1 VNEVEPKIWLISKL
15 ETLGNRRTTWLIALI
30 VLSVVW
36 LWITPLGASLWL
48 DETGTY
54 WVIQEG
60 LSGIPSR
67 AAAMPQFSLYFFIA
81 GLAVALGGA
90 SEALLRLPSVI
101 AMALAAFLLY
111 RLGKRL
117 LDQEA
122 ALLATLVFVGWK
134 EVAFAAADARP
145 YAVGLLLVIAS
156 MLLLIRW
163 LETGRLAE
171 GLGYILLASLTVY
184 THYLFAAMFLVHAI
198 YAIQRLRARPP
209 ARLMA
214 VCGAGILS
222 AALLLP
228 VLPRVLFLARSGA
241 KYSFVG
247 KPWLPQLL
255 EFFSPPVLVSSVLI
269 GLLLARFVRP
279 AYCFSKPPTTRAPL
293 LLLVSWAAAPP
304 LLLWAVSILTPAR
317 VFVGRYTLCA
327 VPGLALLA
335 GWALR
340 AIAPAH
346 KRLLVASS
354 LALGSL
360 ICFAPFRG
368 GSFVHGNEN
377 WRQAMQTV
385 RSIAGTTRTPVLLR
399 TGLVEALLPDSPSQ
413 PLGLDYS
420 VSAPLSMYPA
430 GGRVISL
437 PYWFDLKAQEY
448 LDRLAAEILQPADR
462 FLFVSRAETG
472 AFPAWLKGRFAGQFT
487 SKPLGNFGLISVI
500 LFERRPGAPGA
511 P

>member
-1 VNEVEPKIWLISKL
+1 MKEAEPKTWLISKL
-15 ETLGNRRTTWLIALI
+15 DTLGSRGTTWLIALI
-30 VLSVVW
+30 MLSVVW
-36 LWITPLGASLWL
+36 LWIAPLGASLWL

-54 WVIQEG
+54 WVIEEG
-60 LSGIPSR
+60 LSRISSR
-67 AAAMPQFSLYFFIA
+67 AAATPHPSLYYFIA

-145 YAVGLLLVIAS
+145 YAVGLLVVIAA

-163 LETGRLAE
+163 LETGRRAD
-171 GLGYILLASLTVY
+171 GLGYTLLASLTVY
-184 THYLFAAMFLVHAI
+184 IHYLFAAMFLVHTI
-198 YAIQRLRARPP
+198 YAIHRLRARPP
-209 ARLMA
+209 VRLMA

-222 AALLLP
+222 AALVLPLLP
-228 VLPRVLFLARSGA
+228 HVLFLARNGA
-241 KYSFVG
+241 RYSFVG

-255 EFFSPPVLVSSVLI
+255 EFFSPPILVSSILI
-269 GLLLARFVRP
+269 GLLLACFVRP
-279 AYCFSKPPTTRAPL
+279 AYHFSKPLANPAPL

-317 VFVGRYTLCA
+317 VFVGRYALCA

-354 LALGSL
+354 LTLGSL

-368 GSFVHGNEN
+368 GSFVHGNED

-385 RSIAGTTRTPVLLR
+385 RSITGTTRTPVLLR
-399 TGLVEALLPDSPSQ
+399 TGLVEAPLPDSPSQ
-413 PLGLDYS
+413 PLRLDYYC
-420 VSAPLSMYPA
+420 SAPLSMYPA

-437 PYWFDLKAQEY
+437 PYWFDPKAQEY
-448 LDRLAAEILQPADR
+448 LERLASEILQPADR
-462 FLFVSRAETG
+462 FLFVSRTETG
-472 AFPAWLKGRFAGQFT
+472 AFPAWLEGRFAGRFT

-500 LFERRPGAPGA
+500 LFERRPGNPG
-511 P
+511 PP